1 VGFSFKGRHDYMIY
15 ALMYKVYLISTVE
28 EKPRFKI
35 GYTRRKVEQRIKEF
49 KTGNS
54 SELEIIDVFESK
66 WGTKIEANL
75 HLRFKSKQIEGEWF
89 FLTDDDILTFKK
101 QCKDIHN
108 MFELLNTQ
116 NTWFIDRGGF

>member
-1 VGFSFKGRHDYMIY
+1 MIY
-15 ALMYKVYLISTVE
+15 TLMYKVYLISTIE

-35 GYTRRKVEQRIKEF
+35 GYTRRLVEQRIKSF

-54 SELEIIDVFESK
+54 SDFEILEVFESK

-75 HLRFKSKQIEGEWF
+75 HRKFKPKKIDGEWF
-89 FLTDDDILTFKK
+89 YLDEIDILDFNK
-101 QCKDIHN
+101 QCQDVHN

-116 NTWFIDRGGF
+116 NTWIIDRGGV

>member
-15 ALMYKVYLISTVE
+15 TLMYKVYLISTVE

>member
-1 VGFSFKGRHDYMIY
+1 
-15 ALMYKVYLISTVE
+15 MYKVYLISTVE